1 MARAGRVGKRVGE
14 GEGLGLE
21 GREKEGRVKGGKSK
35 GWRG

>member
-1 MARAGRVGKRVGE
+1 MARAGRVGE